1 MQWDTLVADSRKVC
15 NVLRCCV
22 TFNALNMANVIG
34 YYITDLQKYLALT
47 KITVT
52 IIFLL
57 LFFFALQNMCINLFV
72 SIYDLIPC
80 NVYIALE
87 EHKFYFCLFW
97 THRSLCPLTF
107 FSQRPQMKYILT
119 TCFVVT
125 NFSLTQCFV
134 KHQHKTNVEECRML

>member
-1 MQWDTLVADSRKVC
+1 MLFSVMQWDTLVADSRKVC

-57 LFFFALQNMCINLFV
+57 LFFFCLTEYV
-72 SIYDLIPC
+72 HK
-80 NVYIALE
+80 LE
-87 EHKFYFCLFW
+87 LVC
-97 THRSLCPLTF
+97 
-107 FSQRPQMKYILT
+107 
-119 TCFVVT
+119 
-125 NFSLTQCFV
+125 
-134 KHQHKTNVEECRML
+134 KHL